1 MSLVATR
8 ERRANAGARM
18 RELIQK
24 EMELEEMFQE
34 MPEDDDFMV
43 TKDEEDDFDSDFDQ
57 NSSGPEVDDD
67 KAELQI
73 LLEEK
78 LEKKRSKKSSL
89 PFPGPASRFKK
100 KDTDK
105 VPVTPKTIPDQGV
118 NDESSNIISDKKKKS
133 SNTTPLLHGVRSSS
147 RSLTVQSKQMLAEK
161 LKEYE
166 KKKAAHPKREKVI
179 VQRKTQEE
187 LLAEAKETEE
197 KNIASLRA
205 FELREAEKKMSAKQ
219 SKKII
224 MNGPFIREISYV
236 IGDNKR
242 EVKRPKLITEV
253 SVDDERK
260 NNITDN
266 ITNNI
271 TDNVTDN
278 ITESKDT
285 DNITESKDTDNIT
298 ESKDTENIT
307 ESKDLNCTMNN
318 VEIENQN
325 QDNREVRN
333 LLIFSQFSKVEE
345 AKLFQEWKKKPQRA
359 KKVLCPFTGLIAK
372 YKDSKTGIPYANVE
386 AYSRIQKL
394 LQHKYIWSEAHNAYI
409 NDVNQKPAEGTP
421 DSFRTV

>member
-18 RELIQK
+18 RELIEK
-24 EMELEEMFQE
+24 EMELEDMFKE
-34 MPEDDDFMV
+34 VPEDDDFMV
-43 TKDEEDDFDSDFDQ
+43 TKEEEDFFDSDFDQ
-57 NSSGPEVDDD
+57 NSSGPEDNDDT
-67 KAELQI
+67 AELQI
-73 LLEEK
+73 LLEER
-78 LEKKRSKKSSL
+78 LEKKRSKKSNL
-89 PFPGPASRFKK
+89 PFLSPALRLKK
-100 KDTDK
+100 KETDK
-105 VPVTPKTIPDQGV
+105 VPVVSETIPDQNV
-118 NDESSNIISDKKKKS
+118 NGESPNIISDKKKKS

-179 VQRKTQEE
+179 VHRKTQEE

-197 KNIASLRA
+197 KNLASLRA
-205 FELREAEKKMSAKQ
+205 FELREAEKKKSVKQ
-219 SKKII
+219 SKKVV

-236 IGDNKR
+236 VGDNR
-242 EVKRPKLITEV
+242 EAKRPKLIEE
-253 SVDDERK
+253 SVDEQEK
-260 NNITDN
+260 SNITDS
-266 ITNNI
+266 NNL
-271 TDNVTDN
+271 D
-278 ITESKDT
+278 
-285 DNITESKDTDNIT
+285 
-298 ESKDTENIT
+298 
-307 ESKDLNCTMNN
+307 CTMNN
-318 VEIENQN
+318 VEFENQN
-325 QDNREVRN
+325 QDKREVRN

-394 LQHKYIWSEAHNAYI
+394 LQHKYIWSETHSAYI

-421 DSFRTV
+421 DGFQAV

>member
-18 RELIQK
+18 RELIEK
-24 EMELEEMFQE
+24 EMELEEMFKE
-34 MPEDDDFMV
+34 VPEDDDFTV
-43 TKDEEDDFDSDFDQ
+43 TKEEEDYFDSDFDQ
-57 NSSGPEVDDD
+57 NSSGPEDNEDNDDT
-67 KAELQI
+67 AELQI

-78 LEKKRSKKSSL
+78 LEKKKSKKSSL
-89 PFPGPASRFKK
+89 PFPSTALRLRK

-105 VPVTPKTIPDQGV
+105 VLVAPETTETTETIPDQGV
-118 NDESSNIISDKKKKS
+118 NDESSNIISDKKKKA

-197 KNIASLRA
+197 KNLASLRA

-219 SKKII
+219 SKKIV
-224 MNGPFIREISYV
+224 MNGPFIREISYIV
-236 IGDNKR
+236 GDNR
-242 EVKRPKLITEV
+242 ETKRPKLITEV
-253 SVDDERK
+253 PADEEK
-260 NNITDN
+260 SNITDTKN
-266 ITNNI
+266 L
-271 TDNVTDN
+271 D
-278 ITESKDT
+278 
-285 DNITESKDTDNIT
+285 
-298 ESKDTENIT
+298 
-307 ESKDLNCTMNN
+307 CTMNN
-318 VEIENQN
+318 VENENQN
-325 QDNREVRN
+325 QDKREVRN

-394 LQHKYIWSEAHNAYI
+394 LQHKYIWSEAHSAYI
-409 NDVNQKPAEGTP
+409 NDVNQRPAEGTP
-421 DSFRTV
+421 DGFQAV